1 MKKFTLIALA
11 LLMTLGASA
20 QRKTW
25 DFRKGFSSTTIDA
38 LQASFEAGKTW
49 TDYETTA
56 GEGTGKYYV
65 NRNGVVSGTACTYDA
80 DGNATPIPEFEGLN
94 FSSIKKKGFVI
105 CYNYGQIED
114 AESPNGYYTY
124 GTSFLW
130 FNGKNMSFTFRAK
143 AGETLKCGIE
153 SHKKADPR
161 GWNVFAD
168 DVQLSPTSGNNVP
181 KYYNDVEYQLPE
193 STDGTD
199 SVTVKFTSTNGTHLY
214 YIIVGEGD
222 EPEVEEAKKIG
233 YVHNAAD
240 DPESTIAGIYLG
252 GNSNIQVTNISAASS
267 DVTLDSLQAFD
278 ALVIDNNVPADAALV
293 PTLKSAVAYEP
304 IVNLDSKLYEAWG
317 YGSEV
322 AGSGTDVTITD
333 NSATLFSNWDGFD
346 TEATTLTLLTEGNIT
361 GVSLGDYF
369 AADDTLATIGDAVA
383 IHQHNKKRNT
393 YIFLPYTNVDLSVA
407 AEQDNFS
414 ALLTAAVKT
423 AADTKVDVIQTT
435 KPSFTETYA
444 DKSTTVAIKGQT
456 GATIHY
462 TTDGTDPTTASPVY
476 TEPLTET
483 EAVTIKALATLD
495 GYLNSDIA
503 TLTVT
508 IKNQA
513 KTPTISVAQED
524 GKSTITLA
532 QADGVSIYYNFT
544 GSNEQTASQVYTA
557 PIELTEKATITAFAA
572 GGDFVQSESA
582 SQLVEIQGQTEDN
595 VRTYLLTNGHYNTA
609 NWYDGSKAVYPFS
622 WGKSAQSI
630 YSDAETQT
638 LNDYE
643 EIGSDSLG
651 WKVISR
657 GQVVTFEN
665 TTAGTIIGDG
675 TGYNPETALDAL
687 AVETSNGFGNVE
699 ITKCETTLG
708 AKAEGE
714 PYTAAV
720 QSTQAYKGPFD
731 VVTFCYNGNG
741 SNAPEIAVLVSTDGE
756 NFTMLGDTLVMDQAR
771 RLYRRSVVSYD
782 GTDKVYV
789 RVAHVG
795 GGTKAML
802 SDVYVLGTKA
812 NEDVASGISNV
823 ITDNAESANAKVVAV
838 YSINGSRLGAMQPG
852 INIVKYSDGSVRK
865 VLVK

>member
-25 DFRKGFSSTTIDA
+25 DFRKGFSTTTLDA

-49 TDYETTA
+49 TDYEKTQ
-56 GEGTGKYYV
+56 GEGTGKYYINLNGTV
-65 NRNGVVSGTACTYDA
+65 NGTASTYDA
-80 DGNATPIPEFEGLN
+80 DGTATPIPEFEGLN
-94 FSSIKKKGFVI
+94 FANIKKKGFVI
-105 CYNYGQIED
+105 CYNYGQKED
-114 AESPNGYYTY
+114 AESPNGLYTY

-130 FNGKNMSFTFRAK
+130 FNGKSMSFTFRAK

-153 SHKKADPR
+153 SHKSTEAR
-161 GWNVFAD
+161 GWNVFAN
-168 DVQLSPTSGNNVP
+168 DVQLSPTKGNNVP

-233 YVHNAAD
+233 YVYNAAD

-322 AGSGTDVTITD
+322 AGSGTDLTITD

-444 DKSTTVAIKGQT
+444 DKTTTVAIKGQT

-513 KTPTISVAQED
+513 KTPTISIAQED

-532 QADGVSIYYNFT
+532 QADGVDIYYNFT
-544 GSNEQTASQVYTA
+544 GSETTTASQKYSSPV
-557 PIELTEKATITAFAA
+557 ELTEKATITVFAN

-582 SQLVEIQGQTEDN
+582 SQLVEILGQSFATNRDS
-595 VRTYLLTNGHYNTA
+595 VLLHFDASRDVYGAGHWNETNGDPYL
-609 NWYDGSKAVYPFS
+609 FS
-622 WGKSAQSI
+622 WGKSARSM

-638 LNDYE
+638 LAEPESVVAN
-643 EIGSDSLG
+643 G
-651 WKVISR
+651 WKIQSY
-657 GQVVTFEN
+657 GQVVTNEN
-665 TTAGTIIGDG
+665 TAPGTAIGDG
-675 TGYNPETALDAL
+675 SGYNPATAFDAL
-687 AVETSNGFGNVE
+687 FQADSIE
-699 ITKCETTLG
+699 ITKHVVSFKG
-708 AKAEGE
+708 KASGE
-714 PYTAAV
+714 PYNASIETAEAV
-720 QSTQAYKGPFD
+720 QAPFD
-731 VVTFCYNGNG
+731 IVSFIYNGAGN
-741 SNAPEIAVLVSTDGE
+741 EQDIAFYTSTDGT
-756 NFTMLGDTLVMDQAR
+756 NWTMLGDTIKFNVTK
-771 RLYRRSVVSYD
+771 RLYKRFKYSYD

-789 RVAHVG
+789 KLAHVG
-795 GGTKAML
+795 GGASVMVA
-802 SDVYVLGTKA
+802 DIYILGHA
-812 NEDVASGISNV
+812 NVDPATNGITTVNPEA
-823 ITDNAESANAKVVAV
+823 NGKNAKVVAV